1 MKRTLT
7 RTGAVHESADQFHRF
22 CFLKPVKS
30 LSSSSL
36 MNVFDQP
43 CVLSLKATE
52 LAIRKK
58 ERGSV
63 YADGKRVETYHTDY

>member
-1 MKRTLT
+1 
-7 RTGAVHESADQFHRF
+7 
-22 CFLKPVKS
+22 
-30 LSSSSL
+30 

-43 CVLSLKATE
+43 CALSLKATE

-58 ERGSV
+58 ERRSV